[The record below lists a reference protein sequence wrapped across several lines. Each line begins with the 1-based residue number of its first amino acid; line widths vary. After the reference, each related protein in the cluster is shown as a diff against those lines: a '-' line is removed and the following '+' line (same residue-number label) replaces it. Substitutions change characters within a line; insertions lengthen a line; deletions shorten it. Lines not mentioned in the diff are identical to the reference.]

1 MFPLIYFLLN
11 KWNCVPQ
18 ANGKIV
24 ANGKKS
30 HWNDGNDEP
39 MSAGKKQHDK
49 PKESFEPIPMLV
61 ACLTYVGFQFLMLL
75 GFLSQLI
82 FPPKVAIERNREVS
96 HLNCPCPPSTSKCYL
111 SKWHWY
117 KRFITSPVGWR
128 ITFFFFYRSLYTFFL
143 LLTSSI
149 VYSWIYFLRERKIH
163 SPAWHS
169 RTVCACLFFLLLYM
183 FNVHVILLFDIL
195 RHAFDVFHLIGL
207 CSIVRQFW
215 TILYA
220 ICLSTH
226 SWLLQSAHL

>member
-128 ITFFFFYRSLYTFFL
+128 ITFFFLLSFFVHFFFCCWL
-143 LLTSSI
+143 LLSFTLEYI
-149 VYSWIYFLRERKIH
+149 FWEREKYTAQHGTAELFVLVYFSYYYTC
-163 SPAWHS
+163 S
-169 RTVCACLFFLLLYM
+169 M
-183 FNVHVILLFDIL
+183 FM
-195 RHAFDVFHLIGL
+195 
-207 CSIVRQFW
+207 
-215 TILYA
+215 
-220 ICLSTH
+220 
-226 SWLLQSAHL
+226 